1 MIESDAWPSLWRR
14 HLDKYLSKPA
24 RTGFWMDT
32 WFGSK
37 ASSFLELGCG
47 SGRDTVYLAEQG
59 HTVVGT
65 DLDAETLAE
74 LQRRFEGQGATFQP
88 ADAANLEFPDN
99 SFDVVFHNGLWV
111 LFEDDAFITRMLEE
125 QVRVARKYA
134 VIIVHNADNAQLVR
148 SFGRR
153 AEDDA
158 LYDIRFFNVDDVR
171 ALVEASGVRYKKMGF
186 LKFGGRMDLLYQKKR
201 VKKILPN
208 IFWPVRHRAVPRLY
222 QVEPWE
228 KIERVA
234 CVLEL

>member
-1 MIESDAWPSLWRR
+1 MINNDAWPSLWRR

-32 WFGSK
+32 WFGSR

-47 SGRDTVYLAEQG
+47 SGRDSVYLAERG

-74 LQRRFEGQGATFQP
+74 LQRRFEDKGAPFQP
-88 ADAANLEFPDN
+88 ADAANLDFPDN

-111 LFEDDAFITRMLEE
+111 LFDDDQFIHRMLEE

-134 VIIVHNADNAQLVR
+134 VIIVHNAENPTLVK
-148 SFGRR
+148 SFGKR
-153 AEDDA
+153 AEEDE
-158 LYDIRFFNVDDVR
+158 LYDIRFFDHESVR
-171 ALVEASGVRYKKMGF
+171 AVVEASGVRYKEIEF

-201 VKKILPN
+201 VKKFVPN
-208 IFWPVRHRAVPRLY
+208 VFWPVRHLAVPRLY
-222 QVEPWE
+222 QMESWD

-234 CVLEL
+234 CVLTL